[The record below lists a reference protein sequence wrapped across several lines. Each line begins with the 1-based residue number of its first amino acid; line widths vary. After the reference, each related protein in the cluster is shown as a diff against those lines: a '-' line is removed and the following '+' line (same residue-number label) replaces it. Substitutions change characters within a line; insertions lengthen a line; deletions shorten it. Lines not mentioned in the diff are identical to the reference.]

1 MSKSA
6 SFKHQVSKVKIDNQ
20 QPQFSKGTLRNM
32 FLPTK
37 RRWECWGI
45 GVSIALQD
53 FHKKKIR
60 DKKVGF
66 ILFCL
71 FGATRLD

>member
-37 RRWECWGI
+37 RRWESWGI

-53 FHKKKIR
+53 FHKKKFVIR
-60 DKKVGF
+60 
-66 ILFCL
+66 
-71 FGATRLD
+71 RLDLYFSASLVQLD

>member
-20 QPQFSKGTLRNM
+20 QLQFSKGTLRNM

-37 RRWECWGI
+37 RRWWCWGI

-53 FHKKKIR
+53 FHNFFSVIR
-60 DKKVGF
+60 
-66 ILFCL
+66 
-71 FGATRLD
+71 RLDLYFSASLVQLD

>member
-37 RRWECWGI
+37 RRWGCWGI

-53 FHKKKIR
+53 FHNFFVIR
-60 DKKVGF
+60 
-66 ILFCL
+66 
-71 FGATRLD
+71 RLDLYFSASLVQLD

>member
-37 RRWECWGI
+37 RRWGCWGI

-53 FHKKKIR
+53 FHNFFC

-66 ILFCL
+66 ILFRL